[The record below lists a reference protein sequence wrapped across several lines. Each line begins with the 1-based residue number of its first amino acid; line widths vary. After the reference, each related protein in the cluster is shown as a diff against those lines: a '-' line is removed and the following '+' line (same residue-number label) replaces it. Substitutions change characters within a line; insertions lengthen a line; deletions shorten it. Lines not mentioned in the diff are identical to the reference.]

1 MVSIVTGFI
10 KDPSGSLMGIS
21 FKLLSQQHIYL
32 KRDFT
37 FFLQKEKNET
47 YFPKRKVAEYEN
59 VEEKD
64 LYFLS
69 LFFILKFNQTL
80 VGIDDTRSNCIVVE
94 VKFLIKKKK

>member
-37 FFLQKEKNET
+37 FFLQKEKNDLFSKEKSRRVRESMK
-47 YFPKRKVAEYEN
+47 FI

-69 LFFILKFNQTL
+69 LFFFLKFNQTL
-80 VGIDDTRSNCIVVE
+80 VCIDDTRSNCIVVVE
-94 VKFLIKKKK
+94 V